1 MLMMSS
7 FYGERKQYA
16 QNLSTKLMGLFIFVK
31 VEYIPTT
38 PWTRYKY
45 TQYTV
50 KMTTNNLQGHLF
62 YTKEPLSKQ

>member
-38 PWTRYKY
+38 P
-45 TQYTV
+45 
-50 KMTTNNLQGHLF
+50 
-62 YTKEPLSKQ
+62 